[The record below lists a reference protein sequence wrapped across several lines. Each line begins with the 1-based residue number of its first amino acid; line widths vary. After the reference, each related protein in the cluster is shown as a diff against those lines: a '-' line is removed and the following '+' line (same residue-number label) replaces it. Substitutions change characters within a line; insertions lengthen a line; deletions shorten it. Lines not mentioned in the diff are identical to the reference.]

1 LTVADNWIQK
11 AIGKKDEGRFSA
23 KADRADMSTS
33 EFASHVLANKDEYPE
48 KTEKQANLARTLAK
62 VRKHKKNRSN

>member
-1 LTVADNWIQK
+1 MANDWISE

-33 EFASHVLANKDEYPE
+33 EFASHVLSNKDEYPA

-62 VRKHKKNRSN
+62 ARKHKASRSNG